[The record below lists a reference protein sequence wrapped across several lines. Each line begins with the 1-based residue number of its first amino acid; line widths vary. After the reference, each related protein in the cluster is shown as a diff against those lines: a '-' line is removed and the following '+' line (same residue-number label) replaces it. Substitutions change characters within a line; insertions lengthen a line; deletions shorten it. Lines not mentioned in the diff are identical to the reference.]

1 MNMSTSKLIEKLQD
15 FFDLSTKKQMK
26 KHGKLLKIIAKLEQK
41 RDKLEQELAEVSENN
56 ATGTRYHELRRELSV
71 IGKMIR
77 NAKEKDVKI
86 STTNV

>member
-1 MNMSTSKLIEKLQD
+1 MSTSKLIEKLQD